1 MAKKENRHAEHFD
14 KLSASLVSASANIE
28 APYELPEGWKW
39 VTIGDCCEKAFSGK
53 SPKYSKEITPYKII
67 GQQANQRYGIDLT
80 FIKYGTKEFAEAQQD
95 FYYLQ
100 YNDVLLN
107 TLGTGSIGRSGIYK
121 YDEKILTDG
130 HPFVFRTEK
139 KYVADLL
146 FYYLRLNEQE
156 IINTANGSTNQ
167 KFLSLKTF
175 LKFPIP
181 LPPTLT
187 EQQRIVNRIETM
199 FAKLDQAQ
207 EKAQTVLDSFENR
220 KAAILHKAF
229 SGQLRIDN
237 EELTI
242 DDWEDTTIG
251 ECCKLGSGGTPS
263 KSHPEY
269 YENGI
274 IPWLKTGEIDW
285 NDIYDVEERIT
296 NAGVENS
303 SAKIF
308 PAESVVVAMY
318 GMGVTRGKAAIIKI
332 PTTTNQAVCVLQPNK
347 KLNNRFL
354 FYYFMCNYWQ
364 IREQSVGGN
373 QLNLSGKIIASFPI
387 KLPPLNYQ
395 LPIVN
400 FLDTVLEKE
409 SRAKEAAKTVLDQ
422 IALLKKS
429 ILARAFRGEL

>member
-1 MAKKENRHAEHFD
+1 MAKKENRHAE
-14 KLSASLVSASANIE
+14 LVSASANID
-28 APYELPEGWKW
+28 APYELPEGWEW

-181 LPPTLT
+181 LPPTLA

-199 FAKLDQAQ
+199 FSKLDQAQ
-207 EKAQTVLDSFENR
+207 EKAQAVLNSFETR

-229 SGQLRIDN
+229 NGQLKIDN

-251 ECCKLGSGGTPS
+251 ECCRLGSGGTPS
-263 KSHPEY
+263 KSHSEY
-269 YENGI
+269 YENGD

-296 NAGVENS
+296 NEGVENS

-332 PTTTNQAVCVLQPNK
+332 PTATNQAVCVLQPNE

-395 LPIVN
+395 LSIVN
-400 FLDTVLEKE
+400 FLDSVLEKE
-409 SRAKEAAKTVLDQ
+409 TCAKEAAQTVLEQ

>member
-1 MAKKENRHAEHFD
+1 MAKKENRHAE
-14 KLSASLVSASANIE
+14 LVSTSANID

-181 LPPTLT
+181 LPPTLA

-199 FAKLDQAQ
+199 FSKLDQAQ
-207 EKAQTVLDSFENR
+207 EKAQSVLDSFEPR

-229 SGQLRIDN
+229 TGQLKIDN
-237 EELTI
+237 EELKI
-242 DDWEDTTIG
+242 KDWEDTTIG
-251 ECCKLGSGGTPS
+251 ECCRLGSGGTPL

-269 YENGI
+269 YENGN

-285 NDIYDVEERIT
+285 KDIYEVEEKIT
-296 NAGVENS
+296 HEGVDNS

-395 LPIVN
+395 LSIVN

-429 ILARAFRGEL
+429 ILAKAFRGKI